1 MTELE
6 KDTLMLQ
13 KMMNSIPFDLVKD
26 SSAKAV
32 YISLSK
38 L

>member
-13 KMMNSIPFDLVKD
+13 KMIPLDLVKF